1 MAEDDF
7 ETASG
12 VTSSDDLATAMALG
26 ARGTLDPHAIA
37 YLKEQTR
44 LAQLQSQNL
53 IEQNAF
59 EVSHLKW
66 RRFNDQLRGAW
77 QSLAMLIGTAVFLL
91 IAALIW
97 DAHEASG
104 LVVQPLSAPP
114 DFAARGLDGTVLAQ
128 RLLDKL
134 NGLVQ
139 QSEQYSVRTA
149 DSIGGN
155 WGDDSKVEIPQT
167 GVSVSEFSRALRG
180 WIGNETR
187 VSGEVWRLPKG
198 IAIAV
203 RAGANPGVELSGSEA
218 DLDKLIEN
226 AAVSLLEQTQ
236 PFRYANLNAGRG
248 DPQKAIAIFRRLA
261 ALGTGRERAW
271 ALAQIGIIYPST
283 QEALDAANEAVRLDP
298 SNPFAYAGR
307 IEANGY
313 LGHLEAVAQDL
324 QHSLGVISGSLPP
337 DVLPSA
343 VDTFRFASQAW
354 LKEIKGAYEEA
365 AALNMQQEQR
375 SAFQSNDSEWM
386 EAAAN
391 QAWAHDGSAA
401 RSLLGQHPSTD
412 IVTAFDRLQAVNFAL
427 PAQLILEIKAGDWP
441 SATQDLA
448 TGDVQ
453 LQRRHGSGDDDARH
467 TLIWPWLSYAWA
479 MSGDLKKARDLIA
492 RTPHD
497 CTLCLQMRGRIAE
510 AGGDIRA
517 ASFWY
522 AQAMDDAPS
531 LPFAA
536 FDWGA
541 MLLSHNDREGAIA
554 KFRLASARGPHFAD
568 PLELWGETLMLQNRS
583 DLAIAKFEE
592 AARHAPNWGRLHL
605 KWGEAL
611 RFVGRKD
618 DARRQFALASSLD
631 LTTDEEAE
639 LGKVLSHE

>member
-1 MAEDDF
+1 MADDEF
-7 ETASG
+7 QASSG

-26 ARGTLDPHAIA
+26 ARGTLDPIA
-37 YLKEQTR
+37 ASYLTEQTR

-77 QSLAMLIGTAVFLL
+77 QTMAMLIGTAVFAL
-91 IAALIW
+91 IAALVW

-114 DFAARGLDGTVLAQ
+114 DFTARGLDGTVLAQ

-139 QSEQYSVRTA
+139 QSEQNSVRTA

-198 IAIAV
+198 VAIAV
-203 RAGANPGVELSGSEA
+203 RAGANPGVELSGTEA
-218 DLDKLIEN
+218 DLDALIEN

-236 PFRYANLNAGRG
+236 PFRYANLKAGRG
-248 DPQKAIAIFRRLA
+248 NRADAIAIFRRLA
-261 ALGTGRERAW
+261 ALNTGRERAW
-271 ALAQIGIIYPST
+271 ALAEIGILYPST
-283 QEALDAANEAVRLDP
+283 DEAMRASNDAVHLDP
-298 SNPFAYAGR
+298 ANPFAYAGR
-307 IEANGY
+307 LNANAA
-313 LGHLEAVAQDL
+313 LGHGEATVQDVQRVL
-324 QHSLGVISGSLPP
+324 SVISGSLAS

-343 VDTFRFASQAW
+343 VETFRYSTEAW
-354 LKEIKGAYEEA
+354 FEESKGAYAQA
-365 AALNMQQEQR
+365 AALNVEQQQR
-375 SAFQSNDSEWM
+375 NADGNDVWK
-386 EAAAN
+386 EAASNFAS
-391 QAWAHDGSAA
+391 AHDGAAA
-401 RSLLGQHPSTD
+401 RAILAAHPVSADDALSSVNGNYTLPAD
-412 IVTAFDRLQAVNFAL
+412 IVLA
-427 PAQLILEIKAGDWP
+427 IGGGDWP
-441 SATQDLA
+441 SATTSLAAADLA
-448 TGDVQ
+448 
-453 LQRRHGSGDDDARH
+453 LQKRHRAGDDDVRH

-479 MSGDLKKARDLIA
+479 KTGNTKNARDLIA

-510 AGGDIRA
+510 AMRDDRA
-517 ASFWY
+517 AIYWY
-522 AQAMDDAPS
+522 GRATDDAPS

-536 FDWGA
+536 SDWA
-541 MLLSHNDREGAIA
+541 ALLVAHHKLDAAIA
-554 KFRLASARGPHFAD
+554 KFRLANARGPHYAD
-568 PLELWGETLMLQNRS
+568 PLEQWGETLMLQNRS
-583 DLAIAKFEE
+583 DLALAKFEE
-592 AARHAPNWGRLHL
+592 AARYAPNWGRLHL

-611 RFVGRKD
+611 RFTGHK
-618 DARRQFALASSLD
+618 AEAQKQFALASSLD
-631 LTTDEEAE
+631 LQTDEEAE
-639 LGKVLSHE
+639 LGMVLGHE